1 MPVTI
6 NGTNGVT
13 FNDAT
18 TQSTAAVL
26 VPAFDA
32 IGAILW
38 LNSSSA
44 TATKLNDAVSGS
56 QLFYISVFGSAI
68 GNPTSSSP
76 VTMLLTNT
84 DRRNASASFSAFL
97 DGITGSA
104 CTFTNVSGTW
114 RQISSYRSPSWYNDY
129 QANTRFTGA
138 LYIRIS

>member
-32 IGAILW
+32 IGSILW
-38 LNSSSA
+38 LNSSST
-44 TATKLNDAVSGS
+44 TATKLSDTVAGS
-56 QLFYISVFGSAI
+56 RLFYISAFGSAI
-68 GNPTSSSP
+68 GNGASFNA
-76 VTMLLTNT
+76 VTMGIVNT
-84 DRRNASASFSAFL
+84 DRRDASASFSAFL
-97 DGITGSA
+97 EGVTGSA
-104 CTFTNVSGTW
+104 STFTNISGTW
-114 RQISSYRSPSWYNDY
+114 RQISSVRMPSWFNDY
-129 QANTRFTGA
+129 QSKTFFIGA